1 VTVAAVLALAALAA
15 LPSLTDTAQ
24 LWGVSVAFLVLL
36 LAAS

>member
-1 VTVAAVLALAALAA
+1 VTVTVVLALAALAA

-24 LWGVSVAFLVLL
+24 LWVVSVAFLVLL